1 MCFSRRLRRFPGLQ
15 KHKNSA
21 GDGQQALVVC
31 GKEEKKQLSHG
42 DLHAELYRTAS
53 HSCHHIDW
61 MN

>member
-1 MCFSRRLRRFPGLQ
+1 LPGLQ